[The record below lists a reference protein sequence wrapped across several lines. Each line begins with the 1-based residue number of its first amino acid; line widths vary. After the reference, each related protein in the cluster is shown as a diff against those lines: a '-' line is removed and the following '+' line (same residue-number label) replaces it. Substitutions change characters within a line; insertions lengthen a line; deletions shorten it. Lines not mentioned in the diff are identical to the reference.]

1 MDLKELN
8 ELFEK
13 SNRLMETLMEFLDRL
28 NETIA
33 EKMKEEKE
41 TRISA
46 GS

>member
-28 NETIA
+28 NEAIA

-41 TRISA
+41 ARISA
-46 GS
+46 GL